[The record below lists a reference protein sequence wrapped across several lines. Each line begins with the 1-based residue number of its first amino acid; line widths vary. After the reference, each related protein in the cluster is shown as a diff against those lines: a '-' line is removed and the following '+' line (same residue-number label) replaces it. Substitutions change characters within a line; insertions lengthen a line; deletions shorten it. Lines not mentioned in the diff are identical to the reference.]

1 MPNLPHN
8 KFLVDDDFNLDALNS
23 IDEIVFRSRK
33 ILIEGAF
40 EWVEGGSESGQTVN
54 MNKTFVSRLGILPQ
68 ILAPVS
74 ETETSQILFGYSH
87 PSPIIAAPMGHLRV
101 FHEEGE
107 EAFFRGL
114 KLAGNLGVLS
124 SLSRTPLSEISKIQ
138 AGAPFGFQIYPYRD
152 REWILDLICEAQN
165 AGASFG
171 VITLDSPVRAIS
183 HSKRPDF
190 DARKYGSGKTIVDTS
205 IDLRSKFD
213 WEDFDWLCSKS
224 PIPLIPKGLFTESAF
239 RKLSESG
246 ASGFWISN
254 HGGRALESLV
264 HPLEIISS
272 AEKVKEGLGRKREG
286 SFPII
291 VDGGFRYGSDVL
303 RALALGADFVAVGR
317 PLLHGLVVGGADGVL
332 KTLSLLNSELL
343 VSMQL
348 AGLRNIQAAKTL
360 EMIQKSR

>member
-1 MPNLPHN
+1 MGWITSYP
-8 KFLVDDDFNLDALNS
+8 
-23 IDEIVFRSRK
+23 RK

-54 MNKTFVSRLGILPQ
+54 MNKTFVSELGILPQ
-68 ILAPVS
+68 ILDSVS
-74 ETETSQILFGYSH
+74 ESETSQILFGASL

-107 EAFFRGL
+107 EAFFQGL

-124 SLSRTPLSEISKIQ
+124 SLSRTPLSVISHIQ
-138 AGAPFGFQIYPYRD
+138 ATAPFGFQIYPYRD
-152 REWILDLICEAQN
+152 REWIFDLICEAQN

-183 HSKRPDF
+183 HSKSPDF
-190 DARKYGSGKTIVDTS
+190 DARNYGSGKTIVDTS
-205 IDLRSKFD
+205 IDHRSKFVWD
-213 WEDFDWLCSKS
+213 DFHWLCSKS

-246 ASGFWISN
+246 AGGFWISN

-264 HPLEIISS
+264 HPLQIISS
-272 AEKVKEGLGRKREG
+272 AEKVKRDLNQKRKG
-286 SFPII
+286 NFPII

-303 RALALGADFVAVGR
+303 RALALGADIVAVGR
-317 PLLHGLVVGGADGVL
+317 PLLHGLVVGGADGVS
-332 KTLSLLNSELL
+332 KVLSMLNSELL

-348 AGLRNIQAAKTL
+348 AGIRNIQDSKNL
-360 EMIQKSR
+360 EMIPKSR